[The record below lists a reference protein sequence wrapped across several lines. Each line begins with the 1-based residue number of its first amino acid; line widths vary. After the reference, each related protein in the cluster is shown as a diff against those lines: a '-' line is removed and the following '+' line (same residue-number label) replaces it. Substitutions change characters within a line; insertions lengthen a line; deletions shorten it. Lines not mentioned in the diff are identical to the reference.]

1 MDKNK
6 EITYSNLVQ
15 FLGKVLGPNYE
26 VVLHSISLDN
36 LYNSHIA
43 AIANNHISGR
53 TKNAPLTGMVIEMV
67 KNKEYLNKD
76 FITNYKGITKDK
88 KEIRSSTFFIKEK
101 DELVGAL
108 CINFD
113 SSRYSEISKEILELA
128 QIFINPTDN
137 SVKPDNNLDQSIEYL
152 SESLEDV
159 IYSIIDPSLLE
170 NEDITL
176 SQNHK
181 INIVREL
188 ELKGIFQLKGAV
200 PRVAELLRVS
210 EPSVYRYLK
219 IIEREKKEVL

>member
-1 MDKNK
+1 
-6 EITYSNLVQ
+6 
-15 FLGKVLGPNYE
+15 
-26 VVLHSISLDN
+26 
-36 LYNSHIA
+36 
-43 AIANNHISGR
+43 
-53 TKNAPLTGMVIEMV
+53 MVIQMV

-88 KEIRSSTFFIKEK
+88 REIRSSTFFIKENE
-101 DELVGAL
+101 ELVGAL

-113 SSRYSEISKEILELA
+113 CSRYSEISKEILELA
-128 QIFINPTDN
+128 QIFIDPTDD
-137 SVKPDNNLDQSIEYL
+137 SSKPDNNLDQSIEYL

-159 IYSIIDPSLLE
+159 IYSIIDPSILE

-176 SQNHK
+176 SQNQK

-188 ELKGIFQLKGAV
+188 DLKGIFQLKGAV

-219 IIEREKKEVL
+219 IIEREKGKHYKMLKKEVLICKF